1 MGYRKW
7 WLPILVTQFFM
18 PIMNTAYVNK
28 TSYEWESKLRIE
40 IHHGIKMKQKSLRT
54 FYMLKQHNNN
64 KKRQPNGLHSLSH
77 PLSSSLM
84 L

>member
-18 PIMNTAYVNK
+18 LIMNTAYVNK

-40 IHHGIKMKQKSLRT
+40 IHHGIKMKHKSLRT
-54 FYMLKQHNNN
+54 FYMLKQHIQQQ
-64 KKRQPNGLHSLSH
+64 KTTQWASFSIPP
-77 PLSSSLM
+77 PLL
-84 L
+84 